1 VSIALAIKVHG
12 LDPRNRMHVD
22 LNVNG
27 SGEIQIHT
35 PTAAVHF
42 NLDVEKLRDLLLML
56 DGMLED
62 YDRITLGE
70 PDDTDIEDTMPL

>member
-1 VSIALAIKVHG
+1 MIALAIKVHG
-12 LDPRNRMHVD
+12 LDPRSRLHID

-27 SGEIQIHT
+27 SAEIQVHT

-42 NLDVEKLRDLLLML
+42 DVDVEKLRDLLLML

-70 PDDTDIEDTMPL
+70 PNDIEVEDTMPL